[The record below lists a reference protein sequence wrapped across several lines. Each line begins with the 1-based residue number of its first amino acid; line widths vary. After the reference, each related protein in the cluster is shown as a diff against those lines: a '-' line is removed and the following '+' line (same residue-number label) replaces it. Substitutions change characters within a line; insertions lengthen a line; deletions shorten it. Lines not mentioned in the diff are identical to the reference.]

1 MSVLEEFMNLF
12 VSTAEKNCDLESE
25 ISLTELCQTNSLYA
39 EIGHGF
45 IESDYYDRAAVH
57 VVPVLVL
64 VRNIDQSKCLEQ
76 LENICN
82 YYSKLKSYPNGESF
96 AWMTTE
102 VTKQPGR
109 VGQDA
114 DGMHHY
120 SCILNN
126 KLYH

>member
-1 MSVLEEFMNLF
+1 MSVLNEFIELF
-12 VSTAEKNCDLESE
+12 ASTAEANCNLESE
-25 ISLTELCQTNSLYA
+25 ISLEELKHENSLYA

-45 IESDYYDRAAVH
+45 NESEYFNRASVH

-64 VRNIDQSKCLEQ
+64 ARNMDQFKCLEQ
-76 LENICN
+76 LESICN

-102 VTKQPGR
+102 VTKQLGR
-109 VGQDA
+109 IGQDA
-114 DGMHHY
+114 DGMYHY

-126 KLYH
+126 KLYY